1 MSWFSRWQVFG
12 LKSTT
17 LWLPDIRLPT
27 KAICSVWWI
36 LVLFYRCASVLD
48 SHQIPSSAIYT
59 SKWHQLAGDSIDLWI
74 ICL

>member
-27 KAICSVWWI
+27 KSYLQCLMNTRSLLPLRVSSGFTPDS
-36 LVLFYRCASVLD
+36 LF
-48 SHQIPSSAIYT
+48 SHLYI
-59 SKWHQLAGDSIDLWI
+59 
-74 ICL
+74 